1 MEIQPKQLSIFG
13 ENFGRGTPIIYQEYK
28 FPFPKGAKEGLAKMA
43 LKNSL

>member
-28 FPFPKGAKEGLAKMA
+28 FPFPKGAKDGLAKNGF
-43 LKNSL
+43 KNSL